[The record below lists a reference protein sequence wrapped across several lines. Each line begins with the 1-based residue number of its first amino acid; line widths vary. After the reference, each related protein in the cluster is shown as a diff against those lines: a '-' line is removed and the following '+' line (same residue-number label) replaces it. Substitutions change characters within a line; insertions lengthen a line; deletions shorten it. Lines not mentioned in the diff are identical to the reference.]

1 MSIGF
6 IFTNLRFAARSVP
19 NIWVA
24 AILALFLLM
33 MNTSPAQAQ
42 VTQYTNTD
50 TSSNAI
56 DNTRSCTSPL
66 IRNFTVGTSYTVTDV
81 DIGVIASH
89 SWRGDMQM
97 TLQSPAGTRVQ
108 VVNGD
113 TGSGGSADNFNVRL
127 DDSAASIVNVS
138 NTDHN
143 VSVAPYQNTFRP
155 NNVLTSFNGQNS
167 AGTWRLEICDL
178 FPGSD
183 NGAFLRADL
192 FLTQTPTNFA
202 DLSLSK
208 TVSNASPT
216 SGSNITYT
224 LSLNNASASN
234 QTAAVTVADTLPLGV
249 TFVSASGYGTYDP
262 GTGIWT
268 IPSIPRNT
276 TRTISIVVNVSAT
289 SGATIVNEAEVA
301 TSNRADSDSTPGN
314 GSTFEDDYASVSFT
328 VAGSRSAGTPPNL
341 AAICPAINQITF
353 DWAGKSWTGGST
365 NNSYTVTG
373 IGSIN
378 FNIAN
383 AGVFDLGTPAIT
395 GDNNGGISGEVA
407 LYQNIQFSTRTQF
420 SRTVLTLPT
429 AVPGLQFRV
438 FDVDYAANDFA
449 DKITVVG
456 SYNGATVFP
465 TLTNG
470 VTNYVI
476 GNIAI
481 GDSTA
486 VDTTADG
493 TIFVTFASPVDTVT
507 IDYGNHTTAPNDPDG
522 QAASIHDI
530 TFCRPAATL
539 NVTKISQ
546 VISDPINGTTNPKAI
561 PGAVMQYCIL
571 IGNAGSATV
580 NSVSATDAIPATVT
594 YNAASM
600 KSGPDCSTAT
610 TVEDDNASGAD
621 ENDPYGASVS
631 GATLTATAATI
642 APAANF
648 ALTFQVTVN

>member
-6 IFTNLRFAARSVP
+6 TLSLTNHIASSVRYIWAALIFGLV
-19 NIWVA
+19 
-24 AILALFLLM
+24 LFM
-33 MNTSPAQAQ
+33 SGISPAQAQ

-50 TSSNAI
+50 NSSNAI
-56 DNTRSCTSPL
+56 NNTRSCSSPL
-66 IRNFTVGTSYTVTDV
+66 VRNFTVGASYTVSDV

-97 TLQSPAGTRVQ
+97 TLQAPSGTRRQIVD
-108 VVNGD
+108 GD
-113 TGSGGSADNFNVRL
+113 VDSGSANNFNVRL
-127 DDSAASIVNVS
+127 DDDAATVVNAVNNNHSTSAS
-138 NTDHN
+138 
-143 VSVAPYQNTFRP
+143 PYQFTLRP
-155 NNVLTSFNGQNS
+155 NNLLSDFNGENS
-167 AGTWRLEICDL
+167 LGTWRLEICDL

-192 FLTQTPTNFA
+192 FLTAAPANFA
-202 DLSLSK
+202 DLSLTK
-208 TVSNASPT
+208 TVSNSSPT

-224 LSLNNASASN
+224 LSLNSASVSN
-234 QTAAVTVADTLPLGV
+234 QTANNVTVADALPLGV
-249 TFVSASGYGTYDP
+249 TFVSASGYGAYDP

-268 IPSIPRNT
+268 IPNILRNT
-276 TRTISIVVNVSAT
+276 TRTINIVVNVNAT
-289 SGATIVNEAEVA
+289 AGATIINEAEVA
-301 TSNRADSDSTPGN
+301 SSNRADSDSTPGN

-328 VAGSRSAGTPPNL
+328 VAGSRTAGTPPNL
-341 AAICPAINQITF
+341 SAICPPVNQITF
-353 DWAGKSWTGGST
+353 GWAGKSWAGGST
-365 NNSYTVTG
+365 NNSYTVAG

-378 FNIAN
+378 YNITN
-383 AGVFDLGTPAIT
+383 SGVFDAGSPVISS
-395 GDNNGGISGEVA
+395 DNTGGISGAVA
-407 LYQNIQFSTRTQF
+407 LYQNIQFSTKTQY
-420 SRTVLTLPT
+420 SRTILALPT

-438 FDVDYAANDFA
+438 FDVDFAANDFA

-476 GNIAI
+476 GNVAI

-486 VDTTADG
+486 SDTTADG

-522 QAASIHDI
+522 QAAAIHDI

-546 VISDPINGTTNPKAI
+546 VISDPLNGTTSPKAI

-600 KSGPDCSTAT
+600 KSGPDCSTST

-621 ENDPYGASVS
+621 ENDPYGAAVS